1 MLFAKVVWA
10 AGEIKPIGTP
20 DGNFEKDDK
29 KIYINLINLDA
40 GLQWFSVRF
49 VREADVHPM
58 MERRNAANDRIVRTA
73 VIQPRF
79 RCRSAAN
86 GGSVPKAVVQ
96 AIKTIGYRCLFGNA
110 HFLMLCLERLIAVR

>member
-10 AGEIKPIGTP
+10 AGEIKPIGPP

-49 VREADVHPM
+49 VRGANIHPA
-58 MERRNAANDRIVRTA
+58 RVR
-73 VIQPRF
+73 
-79 RCRSAAN
+79 RSAAN
-86 GGSVPKAVVQ
+86 DCFEPTAVVRKSDEHDQ
-96 AIKTIGYRCLFGNA
+96 EYSSSINRRAPGNRRIV
-110 HFLMLCLERLIAVR
+110 FYQTLKGR